1 MNYIRKHKKAALLIA
16 VVVVVLF
23 AFVDLAA
30 EAYHVQIRIR

>member
-23 AFVDLAA
+23 AFVTWQRKLTMN
-30 EAYHVQIRIR
+30 